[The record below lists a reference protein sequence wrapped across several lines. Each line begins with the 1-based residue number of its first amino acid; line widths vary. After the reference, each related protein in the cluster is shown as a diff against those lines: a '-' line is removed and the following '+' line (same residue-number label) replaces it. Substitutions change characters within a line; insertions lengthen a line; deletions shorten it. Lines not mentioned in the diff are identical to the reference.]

1 MCKQFEEVRKEQEE
15 MGQNYR
21 PVDDLRQ
28 RAVERKAQRIERQ
41 TARQAEKERREE
53 LTDAEKKEER
63 RAKKKKKQEERKDAR
78 KNVAAAATEQAYKTL
93 QTNPN
98 VYVRLCADAL
108 IGKTKFGAFFDARDI
123 YDSSLNP
130 LAKCGL
136 LDFLLEAIQCLFGG
150 LTLEDALLIM
160 VTKALQ
166 AMGIENFGIL
176 FAGLPIEEQQRL
188 DELVKQNL
196 AEAMARGQT
205 RQESRATTVSQ
216 VNERVEGDD
225 VDRQRSGPDSI
236 DPNASINPFKNI
248 KFVRPFEKQELI
260 DKERSAR
267 VPGAYETSTVSGRQ
281 YEAESSNFGVRRN
294 IGTVYPQESKQRA
307 QLLKVIYQAIKP
319 LLQMQ

>member
-1 MCKQFEEVRKEQEE
+1 M
-15 MGQNYR
+15 
-21 PVDDLRQ
+21 
-28 RAVERKAQRIERQ
+28 
-41 TARQAEKERREE
+41 
-53 LTDAEKKEER
+53 
-63 RAKKKKKQEERKDAR
+63 
-78 KNVAAAATEQAYKTL
+78 
-93 QTNPN
+93 
-98 VYVRLCADAL
+98 RLCADAL

-294 IGTVYPQESKQRA
+294 IGTVYPQEVKAEGAITQSDLSGYQTPVANAINSTKEDA
-307 QLLKVIYQAIKP
+307 AKIFSDANIMEAYIKALIQLYADR
-319 LLQMQ
+319 LLDFGRS